1 LIAAGSSPSWPGKV
15 PALSVRRSVST
26 TSHQRSIVSSRE
38 TRRRPQR
45 SRSASPMKRPNAASR
60 SGVGEMMHPA
70 NCAAACSIK
79 SSYSLT
85 RHPHRV
91 HSRACRRADDEH
103 APATRSLLFT
113 RPAVDAVATQVN
125 FVRHDPSLTRSLSG
139 RMSVGVQSDP
149 TKLATPTAACPWV
162 RAGAASCLNYAP
174 HRGWQ

>member
-91 HSRACRRADDEH
+91 HSHACRRADDEH
-103 APATRSLLFT
+103 VPATRSLLFT
-113 RPAVDAVATQVN
+113 RAAVDAVASN
-125 FVRHDPSLTRSLSG
+125 FVRNDPSLTRSLSG

-149 TKLATPTAACPWV
+149 TELAATRTAAWPWGP
-162 RAGAASCLNYAP
+162 R
-174 HRGWQ
+174 RGRPLV